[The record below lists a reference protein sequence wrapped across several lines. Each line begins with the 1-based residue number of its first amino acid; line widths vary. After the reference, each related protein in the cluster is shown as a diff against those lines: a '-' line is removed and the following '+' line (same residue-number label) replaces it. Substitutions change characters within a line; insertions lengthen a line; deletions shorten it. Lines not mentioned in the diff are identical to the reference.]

1 MTTSAHRECLTA
13 THVTEGLTV
22 AWQSKQSQS
31 LTLGAEPVVV
41 DYDDG
46 GSGLLAACK
55 ARFASSGC
63 EIACDSRH
71 TVWVKLADGTRS
83 VGLPPWQL
91 SRHSIDELLE
101 RVDAKLGLKT
111 GDH

>member
-1 MTTSAHRECLTA
+1 M
-13 THVTEGLTV
+13 EGRIV

-31 LTLGAEPVVV
+31 LTPGAEPEVI

-46 GSGLLAACK
+46 GSGLLAACQE
-55 ARFASSGC
+55 RFASSGC

-71 TVWVKLADGTRS
+71 TVWIKTADGTRS

-91 SRHSIDELLE
+91 SRHSVSELMDK
-101 RVDAKLGLKT
+101 VDAKLGLKT
-111 GDH
+111 GDR